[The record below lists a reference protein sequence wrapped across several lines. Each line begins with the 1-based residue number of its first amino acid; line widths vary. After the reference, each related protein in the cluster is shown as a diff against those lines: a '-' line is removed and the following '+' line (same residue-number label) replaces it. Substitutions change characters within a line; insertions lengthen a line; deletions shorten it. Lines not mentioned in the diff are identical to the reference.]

1 MILSADE
8 NREITI
14 AGYWTLNHELSDHA
28 LSFSQTAE
36 TETVQAL
43 LRELLAPHEHLT
55 VAPTER
61 GMITIVDGHGVSR
74 VYDTSGLPELQ
85 EFQAG
90 RAATKTVWDGRCL
103 RQEIHLNS
111 VLRIVRTYQP
121 VPERDRLI
129 ETIAIEN
136 YPSRPGR
143 PLIRVYESD
152 RVR

>member
-8 NREITI
+8 NREMTI
-14 AGYWTLNHELSDHA
+14 AGYWTLNHELSDQA
-28 LSFSQTAE
+28 SSFFQTAE
-36 TETVQAL
+36 TETAQAL

-61 GMITIVDGHGVSR
+61 GMITIVDGYGVSR
-74 VYDTSGLPELQ
+74 VYDTSGLPELHK
-85 EFQAG
+85 FQAG
-90 RAATKTVWDGRCL
+90 RAAIKTVWIGRCL

-121 VPERDRLI
+121 VPERERLI
-129 ETIAIEN
+129 ETIAVEN
-136 YPSRPGR
+136 YPKPPARA
-143 PLIRVYESD
+143 LIRVYESD